1 MKISRRNFL
10 KGSATTLF
18 LAGFNF
24 PVLANTT
31 KKKNLVIIMLRGG
44 MDGLCAVPII
54 GDKNFE
60 KRRKDLILDETIK
73 LNSDFALHPKLK
85 NFHNLWQN
93 NLGAIVHATNIP
105 YTKRSHFDGQNL
117 METGGHIP
125 YAIKTGWLGRGMKL
139 AELKGDGLA
148 LSLQMPL
155 LLRGIPSNDNFYPSK
170 KRLPR
175 TELLQLLK
183 SVYADKSEHD
193 LANMMEI
200 IANRSMMSSGG
211 TSMSR
216 KNSSLAYKAGL
227 ELKKIN
233 GPRVAVFEVDGFDT
247 HAAQGGVNGSHS
259 DSLIEMDS
267 IFKSLEKGLG
277 PEIENT
283 LVLTLTEF
291 GRTIEQNGGRGTE
304 HGYGSAIFMAGGL
317 LKQSQV
323 YTDWPGLRKKEL
335 FEGRDLNSTID
346 ARSVYA
352 SAMSIVFD
360 IDFKRIQ
367 KEVFWGDKLQNLSE
381 KLFKV

>member
-1 MKISRRNFL
+1 
-10 KGSATTLF
+10 
-18 LAGFNF
+18 
-24 PVLANTT
+24 
-31 KKKNLVIIMLRGG
+31 
-44 MDGLCAVPII
+44 
-54 GDKNFE
+54 
-60 KRRKDLILDETIK
+60 
-73 LNSDFALHPKLK
+73 
-85 NFHNLWQN
+85 
-93 NLGAIVHATNIP
+93 
-105 YTKRSHFDGQNL
+105 
-117 METGGHIP
+117 
-125 YAIKTGWLGRGMKL
+125 
-139 AELKGDGLA
+139 
-148 LSLQMPL
+148 MPL

-183 SVYADKSEHD
+183 SIYADRSEHE

-216 KNSSLAYKAGL
+216 KNSSLALKAGL

-317 LKQSQV
+317 LKKSQV
-323 YTDWPGLRKKEL
+323 YSDWPGLKRKEL

-346 ARSVYA
+346 ARSIYA
-352 SAMSIVFD
+352 SAMSSVFD
-360 IDFKRIQ
+360 IDFNRIQ
-367 KEVFWGDKLQNLSE
+367 KEVFWGDDLQNLSD
-381 KLFKV
+381 KLFKS

>member
-10 KGSATTLF
+10 KSSATSLF

-24 PVLANTT
+24 PLFANTQ

-54 GDKNFE
+54 GDKNFQ

-73 LNSDFALHPKLK
+73 INSDFSLHPKLK
-85 NFHNLWQN
+85 NFHNLWKK
-93 NLGAIVHATNIP
+93 NLGSIVHATNIP

-125 YAIKTGWLGRGMKL
+125 YSIKTGWLGRGMKL
-139 AELKGDGLA
+139 AGLKGEGLA
-148 LSLQMPL
+148 LALPMPL
-155 LLRGIPSNDNFYPSK
+155 LLRGTPSNDNFFPSK

-183 SVYADKSEHD
+183 SVYSKKSEHE

-200 IANRSMMSSGG
+200 IANRSMMNG

-216 KNSSLAYKAGL
+216 KSSKLALRAGS

-233 GPRVAVFEVDGFDT
+233 GPRVAVFEVGGFDT
-247 HAAQGGVNGSHS
+247 HAAQGGVDGSHS
-259 DSLIEMDS
+259 DSLIKMDN
-267 IFKSLEKGLG
+267 ILKNLEKGLG
-277 PEIENT
+277 NEIENT

-291 GRTIEQNGGRGTE
+291 GRTIEQNGGLGTE
-304 HGYGSAIFMAGGL
+304 HGYGSAVFMAGGL
-317 LKQSQV
+317 LKKSQV
-323 YTDWPGLRKKEL
+323 YTDWPGLKKKQL
-335 FEGRDLNSTID
+335 FEGRDLNATID
-346 ARSVYA
+346 ARSIYA
-352 SAMSIVFD
+352 SAMSTVFD
-360 IDFKRIQ
+360 TDFKRIQ

-381 KLFKV
+381 KLFKVS

>member
-24 PVLANTT
+24 PVLANTD
-31 KKKNLVIIMLRGG
+31 KKKNLVVIMLRGG

-85 NFHNLWQN
+85 NFHNSWQN
-93 NLGAIVHATNIP
+93 NLGTIVHATNIP

-125 YAIKTGWLGRGMKL
+125 YSIKTGWLGRGMKL
-139 AELKGDGLA
+139 AKLKGDGLA
-148 LSLQMPL
+148 LALPMPL

-183 SVYADKSEHD
+183 SVYTDKSEHD

-200 IANRSMMSSGG
+200 IANRSMMNNGG

-267 IFKSLEKGLG
+267 IFQSLEKGLG
-277 PEIENT
+277 SEIENT

-291 GRTIEQNGGRGTE
+291 GRTIKQNGGRGTE

-317 LKQSQV
+317 LKKSQV
-323 YTDWPGLRKKEL
+323 YTDWPGLKRKEL

-352 SAMSIVFD
+352 SAMSTVFD
-360 IDFKRIQ
+360 TDFKRVQ
-367 KEVFWGDKLQNLSE
+367 KEVFWGDKLQDLSD
-381 KLFKV
+381 KLFKI

>member
-10 KGSATTLF
+10 KGSATALF
-18 LAGFNF
+18 LAGFNL
-24 PVLANTT
+24 PVFANT
-31 KKKNLVIIMLRGG
+31 KPKKNLVVIMLKGA
-44 MDGLCAVPII
+44 MDSLYAVPVI
-54 GDKNFE
+54 GDKDLE
-60 KRRKDLILDETIK
+60 ERRQDLILDNTIK
-73 LNSDFALHPKLK
+73 LDTDFALHPKL
-85 NFHNLWQN
+85 NSFYRLWQSN
-93 NLGAIVHATNIP
+93 QASIVHATNIP
-105 YTKRSHFDGQNL
+105 YSKRSHFDGQNL

-125 YAIKTGWLGRGMKL
+125 YAVKTGWLGRGMKL

-148 LSLQMPL
+148 LALPMPL

-175 TELLQLLK
+175 TELLKLLK
-183 SVYADKSEHD
+183 SIYAEKSEHD

-216 KNSSLAYKAGL
+216 KNSSLALKAGL

-277 PEIENT
+277 NEIENT

-317 LKQSQV
+317 LKKSQI
-323 YTDWPGLRKKEL
+323 YTDWPGLKKKEL
-335 FEGRDLNSTID
+335 FEGRDLNSTTD

-352 SAMSIVFD
+352 SAMSTVFD
-360 IDFKRIQ
+360 IDFNRIQ

-381 KLFKV
+381 KLFKS

>member
-85 NFHNLWQN
+85 NFYNLWQN
-93 NLGAIVHATNIP
+93 NLGTIVHATNIP

-148 LSLQMPL
+148 LALPMPL

-200 IANRSMMSSGG
+200 IANRSMMNNGG
-211 TSMSR
+211 ASMSR
-216 KNSSLAYKAGL
+216 KNSSLAHKAGL

-277 PEIENT
+277 SEIENT

-291 GRTIEQNGGRGTE
+291 GRTIKQNGGRGTE

-317 LKQSQV
+317 LKKSQV
-323 YTDWPGLRKKEL
+323 YTDWPGLKRKEL

-352 SAMSIVFD
+352 SAMSTVFD

-367 KEVFWGDKLQNLSE
+367 KEVFWGDKLDNLSD